1 MTMFCYK
8 CGKEAPL
15 TDGLCAACY
24 ASEHSLISLKQRY
37 NVVACKTCDSF
48 QMEEWMPFT
57 NVEDIMERIMQRA
70 AGKDKLV
77 FVEDFSEPVHEVI
90 QCMYAMTYCD
100 EYWRIEARF
109 FGYDDPFSDVPIR
122 ENHDFELHFKFTVC
136 PSCSKKYGGYY
147 EAILQ
152 IRRDGRYL
160 TKEEKDYY
168 LSEVTRLSD
177 AELETF
183 NMAFI
188 TQVLPKKEGIDFQ
201 MGSIKVAKKIARAL
215 QSLYGGTIAES
226 HRLAGFDRQ
235 AGKER
240 YRTTIVL
247 RLSQFEEGL
256 FVLYEGRLWKIANA
270 VGKLL
275 LRNFDE
281 ERAVD
286 FKKVEK
292 DYASGAL
299 EIVGEPLMRDGMIA
313 SRDEAGAEMLTLD
326 SYETIPLSP
335 EILAEGMSQGEPVR
349 FIERNGIYYAV
360 SP

>member
-1 MTMFCYK
+1 MFCYK

-15 TDGLCAACY
+15 TDGLCSACY
-24 ASEHSLISLKQRY
+24 ASEHSLISLKRRY
-37 NVVACKTCDSF
+37 DIVACKTCDSF
-48 QMEEWMPFT
+48 QMGEWMPFT
-57 NVEDIMERIMQRA
+57 NVEDIMERIIQKA

-77 FVEDFSEPVHEVI
+77 FVEDFSNPVHEFI

-100 EYWRIEARF
+100 EYWIIEARF
-109 FGYDDPFSDVPIR
+109 FGFDDPFSEVSIR
-122 ENHDFELHFKFTVC
+122 ENHVFELHFKFTVC

-160 TKEEKDYY
+160 TQEEKDFY

-177 AELETF
+177 VELKTF

-201 MGSIKVAKKIARAL
+201 MGSIKVTKKIAWAL
-215 QSLYGGTIAES
+215 QSSYGGTVTES
-226 HRLAGFDRQ
+226 YRLAGFDRQ

-240 YRTTIVL
+240 YRATIAI
-247 RLSQFEEGL
+247 RMPIFEKGL
-256 FVLYEGRLWKIANA
+256 FVLYEGRLWKIVHA
-270 VGKLL
+270 VGKLI

-281 ERAVD
+281 ELVID

-292 DYASGAL
+292 DHASGAL

-313 SRDEAGAEMLTLD
+313 SRDEGGAQMLTLD
-326 SYETIPLSP
+326 SYETIPLTP
-335 EILAEGMSQGEPVR
+335 QIMAEGMSQGEPVR
-349 FIERNGIYYAV
+349 FFERNGIFYAV